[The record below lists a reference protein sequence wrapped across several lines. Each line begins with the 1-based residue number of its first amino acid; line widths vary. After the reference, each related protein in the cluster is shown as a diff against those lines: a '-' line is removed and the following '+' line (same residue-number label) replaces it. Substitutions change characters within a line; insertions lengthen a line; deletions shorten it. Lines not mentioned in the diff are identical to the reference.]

1 MKKFRTVFFKGYQKE
16 EVDEYIEL
24 LVSELESLREKEDG
38 VLEKERQAVK
48 ELKLKMEEAQSE
60 KEALEQQV
68 NALLLEEEKLR
79 KEHSKQLTELEQRME
94 QQIEKQGIDYDAAM
108 RVISIAEQEAK
119 KVSLD
124 ARAGAEKVL
133 SDAKSEAEKIAEIA
147 KTEAQ
152 QMKFD
157 AQKEADILL
166 SEADRE
172 IKEKRTENE
181 RLYMAAKYKLV
192 EYLNSINRSQGKL
205 IETYNELGE
214 LIKKMPLRID
224 DVFSD
229 EPLDLLSDDIEKK

>member
-1 MKKFRTVFFKGYQKE
+1 MKN
-16 EVDEYIEL
+16 
-24 LVSELESLREKEDG
+24 REF
-38 VLEKERQAVK
+38 
-48 ELKLKMEEAQSE
+48 
-60 KEALEQQV
+60 
-68 NALLLEEEKLR
+68 
-79 KEHSKQLTELEQRME
+79 
-94 QQIEKQGIDYDAAM
+94 DYDAAM

-157 AQKEADILL
+157 AQKEADLLL